1 MELNSVCTDIIL
13 TLKGSNHNGNQN
25 SINYSKKQ
33 LIFNTESAAKVLIG
47 STFGFSIKVKHTNPE
62 QADIFRTKARYIHLF
77 FANGKADTVKD
88 TNFKDK
94 HIFKEFPIKNF
105 DDKNECTHQ
114 NKQYKSN
121 KKGTANIIGKQQK
134 TRFI

>member
-1 MELNSVCTDIIL
+1 MYNFMELNSVCTDIIL

-62 QADIFRTKARYIHLF
+62 QADIFRTKARYIHTF
-77 FANGKADTVKD
+77 CTDSKVRHK
-88 TNFKDK
+88 
-94 HIFKEFPIKNF
+94 FKEFSDKDFNGKNCRLKHSCK
-105 DDKNECTHQ
+105 DQARIICMQ
-114 NKQYKSN
+114 NK
-121 KKGTANIIGKQQK
+121 T
-134 TRFI
+134 